1 MSLETQIK
9 SLITAIGADI
19 KTLFGK
25 QSALVSGSNIK
36 TVNGASLLGSGDLLV
51 GSGITAAAVAMTA
64 TQANTTVALVD
75 VTQLV
80 LPLAANST
88 YMIDCFLTFQSAAT
102 TTGIGVGFVAPTG
115 SKPMLE
121 IVVPLVSTAA
131 ANALR
136 TTFPNATSTTSGR
149 VLGTGVTAITSN
161 HTARV
166 SGLIKTTSAGNIQ
179 IQFMSEVAT
188 SAVTL
193 QIGSTL
199 VACKVA

>member
-1 MSLETQIK
+1 MSLETRIQ

-51 GSGITAAAVAMTA
+51 GSDITAAAVAMTA
-64 TQANTTVALVD
+64 TQANTTVAYVN

-115 SKPMLE
+115 SIPMLE
-121 IVVPLVSTAA
+121 IVVPVVSTQT

-136 TTFPNATSTTSGR
+136 ITFPNAASTTSGS
-149 VLGTGVTAITSN
+149 VLGTGVTAIASN
-161 HTARV
+161 HTAKV
-166 SGLIKTTSAGNIQ
+166 SGLITTTSAGNIQ
-179 IQFMSEVAT
+179 IQFRSEVAT

>member
-1 MSLETQIK
+1 MSLETRIQ

-51 GSGITAAAVAMTA
+51 GSDITAAAVAMTA
-64 TQANTTVALVD
+64 TQANTTVAYVN

-88 YMIDCFLTFQSAAT
+88 YMIDCFLTFKSAAT

-115 SKPMLE
+115 SIPMLE
-121 IVVPLVSTAA
+121 IVVPVVSTQT

-136 TTFPNATSTTSGR
+136 ITFPNAASTTSGS
-149 VLGTGVTAITSN
+149 VLGTGVTAIASN
-161 HTARV
+161 HTAKV
-166 SGLIKTTSAGNIQ
+166 SGLITTTSAGNIQ
-179 IQFMSEVAT
+179 IQFRSEVAT

>member
-1 MSLETQIK
+1 MSLETRIQ

-25 QSALVSGSNIK
+25 QSALVSGTNIK
-36 TVNGASLLGSGDLLV
+36 TVNGATLLGSGDLLV
-51 GSGITAAAVAMTA
+51 GSGITASKAVMTS
-64 TQANTTVALVD
+64 TQADTTAALVN

-102 TTGIGVGFVAPTG
+102 TTGIGVGFVSPTG
-115 SKPMLE
+115 SNSMLE

-136 TTFPNATSTTSGR
+136 TTFPNAAATTSGI

-166 SGLIKTTSAGNIQ
+166 SGLITTTSAGNIQ
-179 IQFMSEVAT
+179 IQFRSEVAA